1 MAWYM
6 YISMAVL
13 GYSERAAWRLTPG
26 WVLRLYKAHI
36 EQSKQQ
42 YLMMRY
48 YMTADPKELMPATD
62 IDDIVPR

>member
-13 GYSERAAWRLTPG
+13 GYSERAG

-62 IDDIVPR
+62 IDDIVPM